1 LFILNKRIYTGGR
14 TIGLELDSMPLKRF
28 LKLPLEEQER
38 VLSVAKKQFAVHGYD
53 AMSLNLLLKELD
65 ISKGQFY
72 YWFEDKA
79 DLFLSIIGQYCNFI
93 TMKLE
98 EHGAAPSIEDYWV
111 HLRQGRLIQ
120 EHCWKELDC
129 IEIGVM
135 IGEQMPSN
143 HPLAEGLGAKAAPL
157 DRYWLNQLKQG
168 QEWALVR
175 TDLSLEILLKLL
187 NNVSD
192 SFYGIMLGA
201 SGASPTPTEI
211 QALHTILG
219 STLRGLLESP
229 QRVNVDD

>member
-1 LFILNKRIYTGGR
+1 
-14 TIGLELDSMPLKRF
+14 MPLKRF

-72 YWFEDKA
+72 YWFEDKG

-120 EHCWKELDC
+120 EQCWKELDC

-135 IGEQMPSN
+135 IGEQMPVKS
-143 HPLAEGLGAKAAPL
+143 PIGRRIGSESSTTESLLVKPTQARAGVGARAY
-157 DRYWLNQLKQG
+157 RS
-168 QEWALVR
+168 
-175 TDLSLEILLKLL
+175 LS
-187 NNVSD
+187 
-192 SFYGIMLGA
+192 
-201 SGASPTPTEI
+201 
-211 QALHTILG
+211 
-219 STLRGLLESP
+219 
-229 QRVNVDD
+229 